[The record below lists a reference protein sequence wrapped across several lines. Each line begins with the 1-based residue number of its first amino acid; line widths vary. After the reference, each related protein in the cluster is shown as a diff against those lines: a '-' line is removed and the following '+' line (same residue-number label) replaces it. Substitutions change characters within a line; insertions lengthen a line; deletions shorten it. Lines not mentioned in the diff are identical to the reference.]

1 MRALL
6 FMLHATVYHAED
18 SRWCD
23 CKRTVTFKCLWRN
36 YGEIVAWSYKNRKFL
51 VFNHAKL
58 PEIE

>member
-23 CKRTVTFKCLWRN
+23 CKRTV
-36 YGEIVAWSYKNRKFL
+36 
-51 VFNHAKL
+51 
-58 PEIE
+58 